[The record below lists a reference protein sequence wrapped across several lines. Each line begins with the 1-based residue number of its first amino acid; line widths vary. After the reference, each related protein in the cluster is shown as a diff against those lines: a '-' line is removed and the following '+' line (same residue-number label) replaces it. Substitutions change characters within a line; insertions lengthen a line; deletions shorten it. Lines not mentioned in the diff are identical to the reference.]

1 MPVADREIMTVDSQ
15 ELRFR
20 THGEGE
26 ILDITRQIQGIIES
40 SKLKDGVVTLF
51 VPGSTGALTTIEYEP
66 GLLTDFP
73 LALERLAPKDAPYE
87 HEDRWHDGNGHSH
100 VRASMI
106 GPDLSV
112 PFLAKKLALGT
123 WQQIVFLELDV
134 RPRETRTPL
143 LPMEICKTDVESLQP
158 SASYKLRDELL
169 EKNVQVCING

>member
-1 MPVADREIMTVDSQ
+1 MGFILNSLPVADGETMTVDSQ

-20 THGEGE
+20 THREGE
-26 ILDITRQIQGIIES
+26 ILDITGQIQGIIES

-87 HEDRWHDGNGHSH
+87 HEGRWHDGNGHSH

-112 PFLAKKLALGT
+112 PFLDKKLALGT

-134 RPRETRTPL
+134 RPRDRTV
-143 LPMEICKTDVESLQP
+143 I
-158 SASYKLRDELL
+158 
-169 EKNVQVCING
+169 VQLVGD